1 MILRLK
7 NNFMSHLDT
16 LQLFEYAI
24 LVERYC
30 YVHDEKKKTSIS
42 LITKNKFFGT

>member
-16 LQLFEYAI
+16 LQLFGFTI

-30 YVHDEKKKTSIS
+30 YVHDEKKKNFQYR
-42 LITKNKFFGT
+42 L